1 VKDVTRFRRVSS
13 QSVFY
18 VRYVRS
24 GVMGIWLEGSN
35 DYEGVGERRGLNCN
49 QCRVS
54 SIEGCVCLR
63 VT

>member
-24 GVMGIWLEGSN
+24 GARGYGFGSSKK
-35 DYEGVGERRGLNCN
+35 EGVGGERRGLNCN
-49 QCRVS
+49 QCRMC
-54 SIEGCVCLR
+54 GVCLR